1 MNLPDYF
8 AALQHH
14 LVPLLAAFLLPAGIY
29 YLSLNNKD
37 SSLAPVCNTPVNESK
52 DVKPARSKVAHLKP
66 TEWYRNMFFQLHNLE
81 DHPEALEP
89 AREELL
95 AMFSHGLS
103 IALRWPKCNSS
114 SSSNNNILSVEDYS
128 VESLSRFLQNVHETT
143 QAEWANYL
151 QRRKQGQGPELF
163 ATAEA
168 AKAWLVQQAPVKFV
182 DGAWL
187 GHVHKIT
194 TPFALRGVTRQ
205 VWQVLSEELGDGD
218 LCKHHVNL
226 YRKLLDD
233 IRCPLPHGH
242 SADFIHLR
250 EWDRVENR
258 ATWEAAVGQL
268 LISLFPNEFL
278 PEILGFN
285 MHFETVTLETMQV
298 AHELKS
304 FGIDPYYFLIHMT
317 IDNADSGHTAMAAH
331 AVLRYLEVVRAA
343 QGNTAMQKAWK
354 RVQVGYILSQT
365 LGNSSSLGT
374 AGLGLASPDVLLGPL
389 STRVM
394 DILRSKALVSHS
406 IHSQSRARIGSYTLS
421 DWLDPSLWTHSNG
434 LHQLDLLTALS
445 QAKPWVFAGE
455 SSKSILLRELSWG
468 GRMFGAFTDNEVT
481 TLREWIDALRP
492 QSEPL
497 LYWQFTQRQPVP
509 SHEAVAELRDP
520 VRHHPFVLPDN
531 EVKILETADSCTTTT
546 TTTTICQGLGFVGGG
561 RPWTEQPT
569 LTISSMARLPDIIAL
584 WFAHI
589 SLLENTINTPSQTVC
604 PLHSR
609 ILRLLRAQAGFGL
622 ESEIVAGMD
631 ELRRDSC
638 TSLVDIGLEL
648 TQKLGQGPIAVQPLL
663 SLQDVF
669 MLVAQHGQGEESAK
683 LANDM
688 LRWSARPKANLG
700 LLLGLAMAF
709 LEFKHAI
716 RRSPD
721 FLSRES
727 GLLLEAIV
735 AREKTSLED
744 CARELQNTDDT
755 RYKDLLRGYHL
766 AMSTLP
772 NCI

>member
-8 AALQHH
+8 AALQRH
-14 LVPLLAAFLLPAGIY
+14 LFPLLAVFLLPAGIY
-29 YLSLNNKD
+29 YLSLSKKE
-37 SSLAPVCNTPVNESK
+37 SPLAPVLNTPVDESK
-52 DVKPARSKVAHLKP
+52 DGKKARSKVTHLKP
-66 TEWYRNMFFQLHNLE
+66 TEWYRNMYFQLQNLE

-95 AMFSHGLS
+95 AMFSHGLL
-103 IALRWPKCNSS
+103 IALGQPKCSS
-114 SSSNNNILSVEDYS
+114 STNILRVGDYS
-128 VESLSRFLQNVHETT
+128 LESFSGFLKDVHEKT
-143 QAEWANYL
+143 QSQWARYL
-151 QRRKQGQGPELF
+151 ERRKQGQGPELF

-168 AKAWLVQQAPVKFV
+168 AKAWLVQQAPIKFV

-194 TPFALRGVTRQ
+194 TPFALRSITRP

-233 IRCPLPHGH
+233 IGCSLPHGH

-250 EWDRVENR
+250 EWDHIENR
-258 ATWEAAVGQL
+258 GTWEAAVGQL
-268 LISLFPNEFL
+268 VISLFPNEFL

-298 AHELKS
+298 AHELKG
-304 FGIDPYYFLIHMT
+304 FGINPYYFLIHMT

-331 AVLRYLEVVRAA
+331 AVLRYLEVVRATE
-343 QGNTAMQKAWK
+343 GTSAMQQAWK

-365 LGNSSSLGT
+365 LGHYSSPGS
-374 AGLGLASPDVLLGPL
+374 ARLGLSSPDVLLGPL
-389 STRVM
+389 STRV
-394 DILRSKALVSHS
+394 INIFRSKALVSQR
-406 IHSQSRARIGSYTLS
+406 IHSQSRVHIGPYTLS
-421 DWLDPSLWTHSNG
+421 EWLDTSMWKHSDG

-455 SSKSILLRELSWG
+455 SSKSTLLRELSWG

-481 TLREWIDALRP
+481 TVRGWIDALRP
-492 QSEPL
+492 RHEPL
-497 LYWQFTQRQPVP
+497 LYWTFTQRQPVP
-509 SHEAVAELRDP
+509 SQEAVAELRDP

-531 EVKILETADSCTTTT
+531 EARPLQTVDSCTTTT
-546 TTTTICQGLGFVGGG
+546 AICQGLGFVSGG

-569 LTISSMARLPDIIAL
+569 LTISSMARLPDVIAL

-589 SLLENTINTPSQTVC
+589 SLLENTINTPSRTVC
-604 PLHSR
+604 PLHSS
-609 ILRLLRAQAGFGL
+609 ILRLLRAQAGFGI
-622 ESEIVAGMD
+622 ESDIVAGMD

-648 TQKLGQGPIAVQPLL
+648 TQHLGRGTIGAKPL
-663 SLQDVF
+663 SLHDVF
-669 MLVAQHGQGEESAK
+669 MLAAKHGQGEESAK
-683 LANDM
+683 LAHDM
-688 LRWSARPKANLG
+688 LRWSARPTANLG
-700 LLLGLAMAF
+700 LLLGLATAF

-716 RRSPD
+716 RRFPNL
-721 FLSRES
+721 LSRES
-727 GLLLEAIV
+727 GLLLEALV
-735 AREKTSLED
+735 AREAASLED
-744 CARELQNTDDT
+744 CTRELQNTDDT
-755 RYKDLLRGYHL
+755 RYKDLLRGYHF
-766 AMSTLP
+766 AMITLP